1 MVLNGQELFF
11 EEHGQ
16 GLPVVLLHGYPLDH
30 TIWKPVVNGLK
41 EQARL
46 IVPDLRGHGA
56 SFVPEGDWSIRDMAE
71 DVRLLLDRLEVE
83 RAVIVGHSMGG
94 YVALSFAHAYPQRLA
109 GLGLVASQAAADTT
123 ERRQARYIQI
133 EEARRR
139 GVRAVT
145 DAMATK
151 LTARPALAEAL
162 KLLMAKMSLQGL
174 MSSLKAMA
182 ERPDATPWLGDLDV
196 PAVVIAG
203 LADSIIPIE
212 RGQTMAQ
219 LLPRGWLVQI
229 ENAGHMQ
236 MLEASEEVCEALRQ
250 LLDACKTPTAS
261 SNQG

>member
-1 MVLNGQELFF
+1 LNAQDLFF
-11 EEHGQ
+11 EQYGQ

-41 EQARL
+41 EHARV

-71 DVRLLLDRLEVE
+71 DVRLLLDRLEIG
-83 RAVIVGHSMGG
+83 RAVVVGHSMGG
-94 YVALSFAHAYPQRLA
+94 YVTLSFAHAYPQRVA
-109 GLGLVASQAAADTT
+109 GLGLLASQAAADTT

-145 DAMATK
+145 DGMATK
-151 LTARPALAEAL
+151 LTGRPALAEAL

-174 MSSLKAMA
+174 MGALKSMA
-182 ERPDATPWLGDLDV
+182 ERPDATPWLGDMDV

-203 LADSIIPIE
+203 LADSIIPLE
-212 RGQTMAQ
+212 RSQTMAQ
-219 LLPRGWLVQI
+219 LLPRGWLVQLSD
-229 ENAGHMQ
+229 AGHMP
-236 MLEASEEVCEALRQ
+236 MLEASDLVCDALRQ
-250 LLDACKTPTAS
+250 LLEACSTNTAG
-261 SNQG
+261 QG

>member
-1 MVLNGQELFF
+1 MEANALELFF
-11 EEHGQ
+11 EDHGQ
-16 GLPVVLLHGYPLDH
+16 GRPVVLLHGYPLDH

-41 EQARL
+41 DHARL
-46 IVPDLRGHGA
+46 IVPDLRGHGD
-56 SFVPEGDWSIRDMAE
+56 SPVPEEGEWSIREMAE
-71 DVRLLLDRLEVE
+71 DVRALLDRLKIE
-83 RAVIVGHSMGG
+83 RAVVVGHSMGG
-94 YVALSFAHAYPQRLA
+94 YVALSFAHAYPQRVA
-109 GLGLVASQAAADTT
+109 GLALVTSQAAADTT
-123 ERRQARYIQI
+123 EKRQARYIQI

-174 MSSLKAMA
+174 MASLKAMA

-203 LADSIIPIE
+203 LTDSIIPIE

-229 ENAGHMQ
+229 ENAGHMP
-236 MLEASEEVCEALRQ
+236 MLEASEEVREALRQ
-250 LLDACKTPTAS
+250 LLDACRTPAVS
-261 SNQG
+261 GD